1 VYIVGDQYIIPTLT
15 EIKPKGTLPLDVV
28 KKQIEPAV
36 RNHVKAKQ
44 LAEKLQSAE
53 TGASSIDQVAQKAAA
68 KVVPVQNVVFANP
81 VIPGLSLEYK
91 VIGTVFGSQPNK
103 LSKPVEGQH
112 GVYVFVVDNFINP
125 APLTNAIREREQIG
139 QALLQRSQGQ
149 IFDALKDKANVKD
162 YRSKF
167 L

>member
-1 VYIVGDQYIIPTLT
+1 MGDQYVIPILT
-15 EIKPKGTLPLDVV
+15 TVKPKGTLALDVV

-44 LAEKLQSAE
+44 LIEKLS
-53 TGASSIDQVAQKAAA
+53 GGSSIDQVAQKAGS

-91 VIGTVFGSQPNK
+91 VVGTIFGSQPNK
-103 LSKPVEGQH
+103 LTKPIEGQH
-112 GVYVFVVDNFINP
+112 GVYVAVLDNFINP
-125 APLTNAIREREQIG
+125 AALGNAVREKQQIG

-149 IFDALKDKANVKD
+149 LFEALKDKANVKD
-162 YRSKF
+162 YRAKF
-167 L
+167 M